1 MTPHERAFRDEM
13 ARNGAASVTVW
24 GNAPGDAYPSHAHD
38 YRKLLC
44 CLEGSIVFHLP
55 DGDVSLRPGDRMVVE
70 PGLRH
75 SACVGSDGVR
85 CAEAH
90 FGLP

>member
-1 MTPHERAFRDEM
+1 MLEGAFGDEM
-13 ARNGAASVTVW
+13 ARLGATSVSVW
-24 GNAPGDAYPSHAHD
+24 GNEPGDVYAPHSHD

-55 DGDVSLRPGDRMVVE
+55 DGDVALEEGERTVIE
-70 PGLRH
+70 PGTRH
-75 SACVGSDGVR
+75 SASVGANGVR

-90 FGLP
+90 FR